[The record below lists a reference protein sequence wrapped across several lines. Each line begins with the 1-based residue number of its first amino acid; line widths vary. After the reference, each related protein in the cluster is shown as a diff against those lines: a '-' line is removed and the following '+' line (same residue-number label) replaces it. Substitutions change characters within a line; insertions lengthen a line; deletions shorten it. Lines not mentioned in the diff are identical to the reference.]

1 MVIQNGGIENIN
13 PSDIE
18 AIDILKDASATAI
31 YGSRG
36 ANGVILVTTKKGKE
50 GKVTLN
56 YSGTVTFETLHDVTE
71 MMSATE
77 WLDYARLAKYNAGSY
92 ASATPTF
99 EADKAAFGSVSA
111 SWKNIEQAWS
121 NGNYDPSKVG
131 SYDWASHG
139 KQTGITHEHT
149 LSAPEVRTNSKVM
162 LHSAI

>member
-1 MVIQNGGIENIN
+1 M
-13 PSDIE
+13 
-18 AIDILKDASATAI
+18 KH
-31 YGSRG
+31 
-36 ANGVILVTTKKGKE
+36 
-50 GKVTLN
+50 
-56 YSGTVTFETLHDVTE
+56 LHDVTE

-149 LSAPEVRTNSKVM
+149 LSAISSR
-162 LHSAI
+162 